1 MDFAIMLGWFI
12 FAGGVAMFVVEMI
25 VRPRP

>member
-1 MDFAIMLGWFI
+1 MEFVTMLGWFI
-12 FAGGVAMFVVEMI
+12 FAGGVVMFVVEMI